1 MEIAQRVRQ
10 LLSECNI
17 AHEDSAV
24 ASKVTVSIGIALA
37 RKESAEEF
45 MARADKALYHAKEE
59 GRDRAY
65 CDKA

>member
-1 MEIAQRVRQ
+1 MFNE
-10 LLSECNI
+10 S
-17 AHEDSAV
+17 V
-24 ASKVTVSIGIALA
+24 ATKVTVSIGIALA